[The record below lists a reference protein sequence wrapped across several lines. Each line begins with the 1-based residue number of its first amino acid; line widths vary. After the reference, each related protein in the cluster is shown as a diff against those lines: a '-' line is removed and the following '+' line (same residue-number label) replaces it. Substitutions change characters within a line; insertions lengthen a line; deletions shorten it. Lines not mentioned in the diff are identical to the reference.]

1 MGKQVKRLFSQFQ
14 PENYQLKIKVD
25 PDKMSFEGSVIIAG
39 KKSGP
44 PSQRLTFHQKDLKI
58 LEATIQ
64 KHDKKGVA
72 EDLAVDRINTHN
84 SQDEVRLHSSS
95 LIYPGNYTVKLKFS
109 GKITKHMV
117 GLYPCPFKHMG
128 KDKMLLATQ
137 FESHHAREVF
147 PCIDEPEAKA
157 TFDLSLITPAKQKV
171 LANTPIKKQAKP
183 AGSKDVIETMFE
195 TTPVMSTYLLA
206 FVIGEIHGVSAK
218 SKHGVEVSSWA
229 TVAQPKSHL
238 EYANKEAVEL
248 LDFFTDYFKTPFPLK
263 KLDQVALPDFEV
275 GAMENWGLITF
286 REVLL
291 LADPVNRSVSSEQ
304 RVSEVIAH
312 EVSHQWFGNLVTMKW
327 WDDLWLNESFA
338 SIVEHLSLSK
348 LHPHWE
354 QWENYVSYDV
364 ITCSNRDIYSDVQPV
379 RVAVKHPDEIHALFD
394 GAIVYAKGSR
404 LLKMLFDYIGED
416 TCRDGLQNYFAK
428 HAYKNTASDNL
439 WQEFSK
445 VSKRDIRKLMTPWLE
460 KSGMPM
466 LKVSAGDKKLSI
478 SQERFLLDQEDR
490 KSIWPVPLLADQQL
504 AVDLIEK
511 KTLDIPWTKK
521 DSPVFNINGSGHFV
535 VNYTDKKMKDEIKEK
550 IINQSVSSPSRINLL
565 NDMLLLAQKGEYAL
579 AEIVELVAKCDKE
592 SRDGVW
598 ALLGRTIGFTGTLT
612 EGDETA
618 EAQLRTLKRNLSD
631 YWYTKLGWNDQPGDD
646 INTKLLRQTALSFSV
661 GGESK
666 KAIDESLRRFKK
678 AGSVEALRAEQ
689 RAMIAGAEVRFGDNS
704 SIDKLLKEYET
715 SPNPEVQH
723 SIAAAL
729 CSTRDPEVGKKLV
742 NWALREDGPVKDQ
755 DAPRWFAYLM
765 RNRHTRED
773 AWTWLTSD
781 WDRIFN
787 TFGKSI
793 DHFLVYAS
801 SPLTTPKWQKRYKEF
816 FEPKTDAVI
825 LSRGIKIALS
835 AIEAKVEWRKREEP
849 LLKKYLSKY

>member
-428 HAYKNTASDNL
+428 HAYKNTVSDNL

-445 VSKRDIRKLMTPWLE
+445 VSKRDIGKLMNPWLE

-466 LKVSAGDKKLSI
+466 LSVSAGDKKLSI
-478 SQERFLLDQEDR
+478 SQERFLLDEEDK

-504 AVDLIEK
+504 AVDLIET

-535 VNYTDKKMKDEIKEK
+535 ANYTDKKMRDEIKEK